1 MREMHL
7 RQSGFN
13 YSACVKTKNKYKK
26 IKESGDS
33 KYIYKNELDKAR
45 FQRDMTHGDFNGL
58 LTRTDADTVLR
69 DKASNIAK
77 TSVDLKS
84 ETQ

>member
-7 RQSGFN
+7 RQYGFN

-26 IKESGDS
+26 IKESRDS

-45 FQRDMTHGDFNGL
+45 F
-58 LTRTDADTVLR
+58 
-69 DKASNIAK
+69 
-77 TSVDLKS
+77 
-84 ETQ
+84 